1 MPAQKRTKSN
11 QSTLGVHDAESFRC
25 RSLAASRWA
34 AGDSMRIEEERQDVL
49 QNIEFAVAR
58 LHRLNPDM
66 TDYAV
71 LRTYEA
77 LVRLYSAE
85 VAGRL
90 AKPVTAEGVEAELL
104 RDVKQMCEWRLGR
117 SSLSPTQ
124 DEAPECEP
132 LDVPTLVLC
141 LKRLVKSVNK
151 WTKHGGR
158 QGYLNFM
165 TQFIK

>member
-1 MPAQKRTKSN
+1 
-11 QSTLGVHDAESFRC
+11 
-25 RSLAASRWA
+25 
-34 AGDSMRIEEERQDVL
+34 MRIEEERQDVL

-58 LHRLNPDM
+58 LYRLNPAM

-71 LRTYEA
+71 LRTYES
-77 LVRLYSAE
+77 LVQLYSAE
-85 VAGRL
+85 VTGRP
-90 AKPVTAEGVEAELL
+90 AKAVTVEGVEADLL
-104 RDVKQMCEWRLGR
+104 RDAKRMCEWRLGR
-117 SSLSPTQ
+117 APLAPTE
-124 DEAPECEP
+124 DAAPECEP

-165 TQFIK
+165 TQFVK

>member
-1 MPAQKRTKSN
+1 
-11 QSTLGVHDAESFRC
+11 
-25 RSLAASRWA
+25 
-34 AGDSMRIEEERQDVL
+34 MRIEEDRLDVM
-49 QNIEFAVAR
+49 QNLEFAVAR
-58 LHRLNPDM
+58 AYQRHPEM

-77 LVRLYSAE
+77 LLQAYAAEVTGRTPKPASAE
-85 VAGRL
+85 GL
-90 AKPVTAEGVEAELL
+90 EAELL
-104 RDVKQMCEWRLGR
+104 EQVKQMCEWRLGR
-117 SSLSPTQ
+117 GALSFDQ

-132 LDVPTLVLC
+132 LDVPTLILC

-158 QGYLNFM
+158 KGYLDFM